1 MSNFLLNANI
11 IHTHTHTHTYKKMLS
26 PFQKKNPLLIVFQ
39 VHVT

>member
-11 IHTHTHTHTYKKMLS
+11 IHTHTHIHTYKKMS